1 MGNRTSD
8 TADKDRRE
16 RRFEGDS
23 SDEQNDRKSSYC
35 STRRRGRER
44 RRRPSKKN
52 NSQIATRDNPHDLF
66 NDIMEFGFG
75 RGPHRLGF
83 GFGEEMERMMMQA
96 GSSRSGDGGFHSTQM
111 FSSVTT
117 IGEDGVP
124 VSESKGVATSSNG
137 RYQMAHQRRIG
148 ERSQTLMRQRQN
160 EKDEFQES
168 QRLHQI
174 NHDDLPKF
182 TSEFKDRTQEWRSCN
197 AIQGAKKPGKAIE
210 HGRRSRSYNA
220 INQDN
225 KPLRA
230 IEDGRRSRAGYPSSQ
245 SRQVSNKNY
254 PRRDSSKYRA
264 RGIEY

>member
-8 TADKDRRE
+8 NPDKDKRE
-16 RRFEGDS
+16 RRFDGDS
-23 SDEQNDRKSSYC
+23 SDEQIDRKSSYC
-35 STRRRGRER
+35 STRRRGRKR
-44 RRRPSKKN
+44 RRRPSKKK
-52 NSQIATRDNPHDLF
+52 NSQIATRDDPHDLF

-83 GFGEEMERMMMQA
+83 GFGQEMERMMMQG
-96 GSSRSGDGGFHSTQM
+96 GSSRSDDGVFHSTQM

-124 VSESKGVATSSNG
+124 VSESKGVSTSSDG

-160 EKDEFQES
+160 EKDKFQES

-174 NHDDLPKF
+174 THDDLPKF
-182 TSEFKDRTQEWRSCN
+182 TSEFKDRTQEWRSYN
-197 AIQGAKKPGKAIE
+197 AIQEAKKPGRAIE
-210 HGRRSRSYNA
+210 DGRRSRSYNA
-220 INQDN
+220 INRDN
-225 KPLRA
+225 KPLRE
-230 IEDGRRSRAGYPSSQ
+230 IEDGRRSRAGQPSSQ

-254 PRRDSSKYRA
+254 QRRGSSNYRA